1 MKSAKLIIA
10 LFALAAAAQIMV
22 PASLIVRHE
31 LTLRRGTA
39 WKFKTAPVDPA
50 DAFRGRY
57 VALGFEER
65 QAPLAGKQQFARGQK
80 AYATLDTGSGGFARF
95 KALSSSPPSD
105 QPYLR
110 VHVASTSAD
119 SAEVELLF
127 DRFYLEE
134 HTAPAVEQAYR
145 ESNRRG
151 QTNATCYALVRIRHG
166 SGVIENVFI
175 DGKPIR
181 DFARGQGVA
190 NPSF

>member
-10 LFALAAAAQIMV
+10 LFALAAAAQIVV
-22 PASLIVRHE
+22 PASLVVRHE
-31 LTLRRGTA
+31 LTLRSGTS

-57 VALGFEER
+57 VALGFQEH
-65 QAPLAGKQQFARGQK
+65 QVPLADKQQFAHGQK
-80 AYATLDTGSGGFARF
+80 VYATLETDPAGFARF

-105 QPYLR
+105 KPYLR
-110 VHVASTSAD
+110 VHIAWTSAD
-119 SAEVELLF
+119 SAEVELPF

-134 HTAPAVEQAYR
+134 HAAPAAEQAYR
-145 ESNRRG
+145 QSNRRG
-151 QTNATCYALVRIRHG
+151 QTNSTTYALVRIRHG

-181 DFARGQGVA
+181 DLVRDQGVA
-190 NPSF
+190 KP